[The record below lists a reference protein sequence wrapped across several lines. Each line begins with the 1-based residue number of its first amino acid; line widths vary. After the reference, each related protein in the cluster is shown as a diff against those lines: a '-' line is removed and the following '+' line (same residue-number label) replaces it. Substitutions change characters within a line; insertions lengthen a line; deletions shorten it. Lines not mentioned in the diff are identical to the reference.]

1 MKKAFLHK
9 LLVFALVMLLVTPAI
24 AEKVFNTDYAIV
36 GGGTTGLASA
46 VQAKLSGVKDVIVI
60 EAQPTVGGTG
70 NFAEG
75 IFGAETKYQLR
86 QGIDVSKEFAFKTI
100 MDYSHWR
107 ANAPLVSKFVNKSS
121 ETVDWLTQ
129 FGIKYEYIGVGGF
142 GGPLTWHVIGD
153 YERDGKHYHHGKAAI
168 QALEKAFLDMGGTIL
183 LNTRGKELIMKNGKV
198 AGVIAYDSNGE
209 KVIIN
214 SKAVLIATGGFA
226 NNKEM
231 VAKYTRYPDMIF
243 IGQIGK
249 MGDGINMAWAVGASE
264 EGVEVVQSYRPGLK
278 GFHPAS
284 HLIAAAVQPY
294 LFVDPQGRRYTDEYN
309 IREWPFSGNA
319 LERIGGTAYSIYDED
334 TRLKFINEGI
344 DMPLGEWV
352 IYGTKLTKLDE
363 EFHKELKKNNGN
375 VFKAQSIEEIAKFI
389 GADVETLKETIKK
402 VNEAAEK
409 RKDEEFYKDPKFL
422 RPVKRPPYYVTK
434 LNPRALGTLGGI
446 KINENCQVINKK
458 GEVIPGLYAGGLD
471 AGGMYGDSYD
481 LKLGGGTFGFAIN
494 SGRIAAE
501 HVSEYIKNFK

>member
-1 MKKAFLHK
+1 MNRHVSVRAILTLFI
-9 LLVFALVMLLVTPAI
+9 ALVMCMPAY
-24 AEKVFNTDYAIV
+24 ADKVYNADYVVV
-36 GGGTTGLASA
+36 GGGATGLSSA
-46 VQAKLSGVKDVIVI
+46 VQAQQLGLSVVVMEKQAI
-60 EAQPTVGGTG
+60 TGGTG

-75 IFGAETKYQLR
+75 LFAAESSLQIR

-107 ANAPLVSKFVNKSS
+107 ANAPLVSAFVNKSA
-121 ETVDWLTQ
+121 ETIEWLKQ

-142 GGPLTWHVIGD
+142 GGPLTWHVVGD
-153 YERDGKHYHHGKAAI
+153 YEADGKKYNHGKAVMV
-168 QALEKAFLDMGGTIL
+168 ALTKTFKDNGGTL
-183 LNTRGKELIMKNGKV
+183 LLETPANDLIKKDGKIV
-198 AGVIAYDSNGE
+198 GVIGSTKDGE
-209 KVIIN
+209 KVVVN
-214 SKAVLIATGGFA
+214 AKAVLISSGGFA

-231 VAKYTRYPDMIF
+231 MKKYSRYPEMIF

-249 MGDGINMAWAVGASE
+249 MGEGIQMAWKAGAAE
-264 EGVEVVQSYRPGLK
+264 EGVDVMQSYRPGLA

-294 LFVDPQGRRYTDEYN
+294 LFVDPKGHRYTDESN
-309 IREWPFSGNA
+309 ITEWPQSGNA
-319 LERIGGTAYSIYDED
+319 LERIGGTAYSIYDAD
-334 TRLKFINEGI
+334 SKDMFINKGI

-352 IYGTKLTKLDE
+352 IFGTKLTKLE
-363 EFHKELKKNNGN
+363 EDFEKELSKKNGN
-375 VFKAQSIEEIAKFI
+375 VFKCNTIEECAKAI
-389 GADVETLKETIKK
+389 GADPKILKKTVEENNK
-402 VNEAAEK
+402 AAAMH
-409 RKDEEFYKDPKFL
+409 KDDLYHKDARYL
-422 RPVKRPPYYVTK
+422 RPVAKAPFYVTK

-446 KINENCQVINKK
+446 KINEKTEVVDVD

-501 HVSEYIKNFK
+501 SAAKYIKK